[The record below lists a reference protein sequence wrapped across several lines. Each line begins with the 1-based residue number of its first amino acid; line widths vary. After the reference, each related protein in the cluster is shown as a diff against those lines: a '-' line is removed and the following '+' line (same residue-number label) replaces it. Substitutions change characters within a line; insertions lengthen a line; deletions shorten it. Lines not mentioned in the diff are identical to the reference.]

1 MKRVIAIFASIAT
14 LLISGCDRIIPADEY
29 YGLWV
34 SAVVVDEEGV
44 PIQGIYAYPENDKFD
59 GRLGYSNH
67 LGEINAFAQVEP
79 RKRWIVYFEDIDG
92 EYNRGEYA
100 TLEVDITDKITTP
113 PTTPDKWGF
122 TGSGIVEL
130 GTVMLKRK

>member
-1 MKRVIAIFASIAT
+1 MKWVNIICIGIVA
-14 LLISGCDRIIPADEY
+14 LLTVGCDKIDPVDEY

-44 PIQGIYAYPENDKFD
+44 PIQGIYSYPEKDKFD

-67 LGEINAFAQVEP
+67 LGEIHAFAQVEP
-79 RKRWIVYFEDIDG
+79 RKRWRVYFEDIDG
-92 EYNRGEYA
+92 EYNRGEYE

-113 PTTPDKWGF
+113 PTMPDKWGF